1 MELNGSF
8 CYNTVILSEAAQQRC
23 EAEESSAF
31 YGCEDPSTRLRLPR
45 DDMIFGGKK
54 MEGFTVALALVDAI
68 PVLSFGISMVIIAS
82 RFDSPLFM
90 IGAFLSVLA
99 GCCKVCWKLVLG
111 IWKKDL
117 RWLNKPFLPMQITG
131 FGFILGSLLTGLG
144 KINWGGVLAVVTSL
158 PSLAFFLAW
167 IGLMFFLG
175 WYRKNRF
182 KNDDAHSN
190 WTAQIVNAVG
200 QTCLLL
206 GILFAG

>member
-1 MELNGSF
+1 
-8 CYNTVILSEAAQQRC
+8 
-23 EAEESSAF
+23 
-31 YGCEDPSTRLRLPR
+31 
-45 DDMIFGGKK
+45 

-99 GCCKVCWKLVLG
+99 GCCKVAWKLVLG

-144 KINWGGVLAVVTSL
+144 KINWGGVLVAVTSL

-167 IGLMFFLG
+167 IGLMFFMG

-206 GILFAG
+206 GVLFACL

>member
-1 MELNGSF
+1 
-8 CYNTVILSEAAQQRC
+8 
-23 EAEESSAF
+23 
-31 YGCEDPSTRLRLPR
+31 
-45 DDMIFGGKK
+45 

-99 GCCKVCWKLVLG
+99 GCCKVAWKLVLG

-144 KINWGGVLAVVTSL
+144 KINWGGVLAAVTSL

-167 IGLMFFLG
+167 IGLMFFMG

>member
-1 MELNGSF
+1 
-8 CYNTVILSEAAQQRC
+8 
-23 EAEESSAF
+23 
-31 YGCEDPSTRLRLPR
+31 
-45 DDMIFGGKK
+45 

-68 PVLSFGISMVIIAS
+68 PVLSFGISMVIIAG

-99 GCCKVCWKLVLG
+99 GCCKVAWKLVLG

-144 KINWGGVLAVVTSL
+144 KINWGGVLAAVTSL

-167 IGLMFFLG
+167 IGLMFFMG